1 MDARLVCEDPLCIYK
16 CDVCKYETP
25 VLCNY
30 KKHSKTEK
38 HIWRNYVKKTV
49 ESAGT
54 ESPHVSANDEP
65 LKREFLKL
73 IECLCGK
80 KFKSRSGAW
89 KHQKMCATVAL
100 AHANEAGKDIES
112 MFNPLNIMALIKQ
125 NQEFK
130 DLMMEQ
136 QEQHAAQ
143 TQEFQNQLLQIAKTG
158 INVTNNTNNNT
169 TNASFNLNIF
179 LNETCKDAINM
190 KDFVKTLPI
199 TMSDLEET
207 GKLGYTDGISRLFVN
222 GLKGLDVNKRPIH
235 CSDFKREV
243 LYIKDFDVWEKDG
256 EEKNLI
262 KQAIRMVESKNI
274 KLIPMWVS
282 EHPGVV
288 KSDHRKNTQYL
299 NIIYQSTGGEEVDN
313 DDNLNKII
321 KNILK
326 EVRITK

>member
-1 MDARLVCEDPLCIYK
+1 M
-16 CDVCKYETP
+16 
-25 VLCNY
+25 
-30 KKHSKTEK
+30 
-38 HIWRNYVKKTV
+38 WRNYVKKTV
-49 ESAGT
+49 ENDSA
-54 ESPHVSANDEP
+54 ESSSPELTTTDKS
-65 LKREFLKL
+65 LKRVGIKL

-89 KHQKMCATVAL
+89 KHQKMCATL
-100 AHANEAGKDIES
+100 AMVYES
-112 MFNPLNIMALIKQ
+112 EPPVEEPMFNPLDIIALIKQ

>member
-1 MDARLVCEDPLCIYK
+1 MDARQVCEDPLCIYK

-38 HIWRNYVKKTV
+38 HMWRNYVKKTV
-49 ESAGT
+49 ESEST
-54 ESPHVSANDEP
+54 ESSSPELKS
-65 LKREFLKL
+65 LKRVGLKL

-89 KHQKMCATVAL
+89 KHQKMCATL
-100 AHANEAGKDIES
+100 AMAYES
-112 MFNPLNIMALIKQ
+112 EPPVEEPMFNPLDIIALIKQ

-136 QEQHAAQ
+136 QEQHAVQ